1 MTDPLIQQ
9 QFLNSLESG
18 DLERMRELIAAGADV
33 NLRGGDPDGETP
45 LMRAIATGEL
55 SVVQLLI
62 EAGADVSCAGLKSS
76 WTPLIR
82 ARESPA
88 IMQAL
93 IAAGADVNARA
104 APHEMIS
111 PASGRLIRRGG
122 ETALHLA
129 AATNNV
135 EAVRIL
141 IQAGADIEARTEN
154 GLAPL
159 DYAVKLGSPTEA
171 SVMLVEAGA
180 EMTPQRFEAM
190 HSTAHG
196 AHSDLWQFPWTPE
209 PNPPPHKTAK
219 ENQAGQITHGEIR
232 CPNCDALLYSRK
244 SRICGHC
251 KAILPPELFL
261 SEVQARHEGR
271 QWARDLAD
279 SVASNPSVAKRPVE
293 TNPRNSSPAELVRPT
308 DSEEQF
314 IRRRPPLV
322 LYILPALVVSVVT
335 FYVSRNLEMAEFI
348 GMLSG
353 VAGFMFWRRA
363 GRP

>member
-18 DLERMRELIAAGADV
+18 DLERSRELLAAGADV

-45 LMRAIATGEL
+45 LMRAIATGKL
-55 SVVQLLI
+55 SIVQLLI
-62 EAGADVSCAGLKSS
+62 EAGADVNCAGLKSS

-88 IMQAL
+88 IMRAL
-93 IAAGADVNARA
+93 IVAGADVNARA

-129 AATNNV
+129 AATNSV

-141 IQAGADIEARTEN
+141 IQAGADIEARAEN

-209 PNPPPHKTAK
+209 PNPPPPTTAK
-219 ENQAGQITHGEIR
+219 KGQPPQIPDGEIR

-261 SEVQARHEGR
+261 SEVQATHEGR

-279 SVASNPSVAKRPVE
+279 SFAPDPSVVRRPVE
-293 TNPRNSSPAELVRPT
+293 TNSRNPSPAELVRPT
-308 DSEEQF
+308 DAEEQLT
-314 IRRRPPLV
+314 RSRPPLV
-322 LYILPALVVSVVT
+322 
-335 FYVSRNLEMAEFI
+335 FYVAPAFVAALITFSISRNLGMAEFI
-348 GMLSG
+348 GMLG
-353 VAGFMFWRRA
+353 IVVGYAMWRRA
-363 GRP
+363 SRP